1 MKARITITG
10 TLEIELKPE
19 DYSSEIKTDEERLAF
34 EIAEMSN
41 DPDIFWEIFDG
52 HAVGPLVVTGE
63 LVK

>member
-1 MKARITITG
+1 MKARITVTG
-10 TLEIELKPE
+10 TLEVELKPE
-19 DYSSEIKTDEERLAF
+19 NYTSDITTDEERLAF

-52 HAVGPLVVTGE
+52 QAVGPLKVTGE